1 MAKFFQK
8 REKPAREEGFRQPT
22 AEEAEKFGNLP
33 VNMTED
39 EIRELLRAMGKS
51 EEEIREALPGPLPE
65 AEQNE
70 KLAELRKLFAAH
82 QYKELIEKFVPVTER
97 GLLSG
102 ETESECD
109 FAIGFSGI
117 MIRRRDIIE
126 RYGSHAVRYLFRKAY
141 TGNRTRTLDSVMKMM
156 RICEE
161 EIPGSMQD
169 TARRIYP
176 ILCDWFSEKEKICR
190 EVRDWM

>member
-8 REKPAREEGFRQPT
+8 REKPAEGSGMRRPT
-22 AEEAEKFGNLP
+22 AEEAEKMAHLP
-33 VNMTED
+33 VNMTQD
-39 EIRELLRAMGKS
+39 EIRALLRAIGKS

-82 QYKELIEKFVPVTER
+82 QYRELIDQFVPVTER

-117 MIRRRDIIE
+117 MIRRKDIIE
-126 RYGSHAVRYLFRKAY
+126 RYGRHAVRYLFQKAY
-141 TGNRTRTLDSVMKMM
+141 TGNRSRTLDSVMKMM

-161 EIPGSMQD
+161 EVPGSMQD
-169 TARRIYP
+169 TARSVYP
-176 ILCDWFSEKEKICR
+176 ILCRWYGEGEKICR
-190 EVRDWM
+190 EVREWM